1 MKKILYSIALA
12 ACCVGTMTSCSD
24 FLDASNKSNVT
35 DKQTFATKEG
45 FNSLVNDAYQHLQN
59 VYAAP
64 LFTSCFSAGTD
75 MYADGRNKMNEALN
89 TYEILTPENEDIT
102 DLYTYLY
109 SGIRAANSVSY
120 YAQTAQVDEKTKG
133 QLVGEARVLAAY
145 EYYLLV
151 NNFGGVPIMKGF
163 LTTAGTG
170 YPKSSAAD
178 VYAYII
184 SELEDVIGKNVLQ
197 ASTATKGGGRISQET
212 AKAILAKTYL
222 SAAWDLNKQ
231 EYFSKAATLADEVIA
246 GRRLTTPFAELWK
259 ADGSGD
265 DNAEFLWDVEYDLAT
280 ANNTTSGGTEWSGY
294 YCNYLGGNEDPIKAT
309 TSSYVPTLYA
319 LHCFKKGD
327 LRYDAT
333 FMKELPDMNKG
344 NAAGTGY
351 WTWYKNGES
360 LKGYPV
366 VRYYSA
372 WYETDADF
380 DSWKAKDPTNRTNT
394 YRIPMDSQT
403 KEAQN
408 MNGKDM
414 EYYDNQS
421 LVCGSSPCK
430 KFDDC
435 QTATTEKN
443 TCYRD
448 IHIITLPEMYLVA
461 AEAYLKA
468 GDNPKA
474 LARLNEVHQRAGLSA
489 LTGTITIDDILDENA
504 CENFGNEA
512 RWMDLRRTQ
521 TLVTRCTKYNHEM
534 GDKAAQYIGKKLLR
548 PIPQA
553 AIDANDKLTLA
564 DQNPGY

>member
-1 MKKILYSIALA
+1 MKKILYSVALA
-12 ACCVGTMTSCSD
+12 ACCMGTMTSCSD
-24 FLDASNKSNVT
+24 FLDASNKSNET
-35 DKQTFATKEG
+35 AKQSFATKEG
-45 FNSLVNDAYQHLQN
+45 LNNLVNDAYQHLQN

-75 MYADGRNKMNEALN
+75 MYADARNKMNEALN
-89 TYEILTPENEDIT
+89 TYETLTPENTDIKN
-102 DLYTYLY
+102 LYTYLY

-120 YAQTAQVDEKTKG
+120 YAQTAQVDDKTKS
-133 QLVGEARVLAAY
+133 QLIGEARVLAAY

-151 NNFGGVPIMKGF
+151 NNFGGVPIMKDF
-163 LTTAGTG
+163 LTTADTG
-170 YPKSSAAD
+170 YPKSSPED

-184 SELEDVIGKNVLQ
+184 SELEEVISKNVLQ

-231 EYFSKAATLADEVIA
+231 DYFSKAAALADEVIA
-246 GRRLTTPFAELWK
+246 GRKLTTPFAKLWK
-259 ADGSGD
+259 ANGSGD
-265 DNAEFLWDVEYDLAT
+265 DNEEFLWDVEYDLAT

-294 YCNYLGGNEDPIKAT
+294 YCNYLGGNEDNIKAT

-327 LRYDAT
+327 QRYDAT
-333 FMKELPDMNKG
+333 FMKELPDINKG

-360 LKGYPV
+360 LVGKPV
-366 VRYYSA
+366 MRYYSA

-380 DSWKAKDPTNRTNT
+380 EAWKAIDPANRANT

-408 MNGKDM
+408 MDGKDM
-414 EYYDNQS
+414 DYYDNQQ
-421 LVCGSSPCK
+421 LVYGSSPCK
-430 KFDDC
+430 KFDDSK
-435 QTATTEKN
+435 TAKTEKN

-474 LARLNEVHQRAGLSA
+474 LARLNEVHQRAGLPA
-489 LTGTITIDDILDENA
+489 LTGTVTIDDILDENA

-553 AIDANDKLTLA
+553 AIDANDQLTLA

>member
-1 MKKILYSIALA
+1 MKKILYSVALA
-12 ACCVGTMTSCSD
+12 ACCMGTMTSCSD

-35 DKQTFATKEG
+35 AKQSFATKEG
-45 FNSLVNDAYQHLQN
+45 LNNLVNNAYQHLQN

-75 MYADGRNKMNEALN
+75 MYADARNKMNEALN
-89 TYEILTPENEDIT
+89 TYETLTPENTDIKN
-102 DLYTYLY
+102 LYTYLY

-151 NNFGGVPIMKGF
+151 NNFGGVPIIKDF
-163 LTTAGTG
+163 LTTADTG

-184 SELEDVIGKNVLQ
+184 SELEDVISKNVLQ

-231 EYFSKAATLADEVIA
+231 EYFSKAAALADEVIA
-246 GRRLTTPFAELWK
+246 GRKLTTPFAKLWK

-265 DNAEFLWDVEYDLAT
+265 DNEEFLWDVEYDLAT

-294 YCNYLGGNEDPIKAT
+294 YCNYLGGNEDNIKAT

-327 LRYDAT
+327 QRYDAT
-333 FMKELPDMNKG
+333 FMKELPDINKG

-360 LKGYPV
+360 LVGKPV
-366 VRYYSA
+366 TRYYSA

-380 DSWKAKDPTNRTNT
+380 EAWKAIDPANRANT
-394 YRIPMDSQT
+394 YRIPMDSQS

-408 MNGKDM
+408 MDGRDM
-414 EYYDNQS
+414 EYYDNQQ
-421 LVCGSSPCK
+421 LVYGSSPCK
-430 KFDDC
+430 KFDDSK
-435 QTATTEKN
+435 TAKTEKN

-553 AIDANDKLTLA
+553 AIDANDQLTLA

>member
-1 MKKILYSIALA
+1 M
-12 ACCVGTMTSCSD
+12 GTMTSCSD
-24 FLDASNKSNVT
+24 FLDASNKSNET
-35 DKQTFATKEG
+35 AKQSFATKEG
-45 FNSLVNDAYQHLQN
+45 LNNLVNDAYQHLQN

-75 MYADGRNKMNEALN
+75 MYADARNKMNEALN
-89 TYEILTPENEDIT
+89 TYETLTPENTDIKN
-102 DLYTYLY
+102 LYTYLY

-120 YAQTAQVDEKTKG
+120 YAQTAQVDDKTKS
-133 QLVGEARVLAAY
+133 QLIGEARVLAAY

-151 NNFGGVPIMKGF
+151 NNFGGVPIMKDF
-163 LTTAGTG
+163 LTTADTG
-170 YPKSSAAD
+170 YPKSSPED

-184 SELEDVIGKNVLQ
+184 SELEEVISKNVLQ

-231 EYFSKAATLADEVIA
+231 DYFSKAAALADEVIA
-246 GRRLTTPFAELWK
+246 GRKLTTPFAKLWK
-259 ADGSGD
+259 ANGSGD
-265 DNAEFLWDVEYDLAT
+265 DNEEFLWDVEYDLAT

-294 YCNYLGGNEDPIKAT
+294 YCNYLGGNEDNIKAT

-327 LRYDAT
+327 QRYDAT
-333 FMKELPDMNKG
+333 FMKELPDINKG

-360 LKGYPV
+360 LVGKPV
-366 VRYYSA
+366 TRYYSA

-380 DSWKAKDPTNRTNT
+380 EAWKAIDPANRANT

-408 MNGKDM
+408 MDGKDM
-414 EYYDNQS
+414 DYYDNQQ
-421 LVCGSSPCK
+421 LVYGSSPCK
-430 KFDDC
+430 KFDDSK
-435 QTATTEKN
+435 TAKTEKN

-474 LARLNEVHQRAGLSA
+474 LARLNEVHQRAGLPA
-489 LTGTITIDDILDENA
+489 LTGTVTIDDILDENA

-553 AIDANDKLTLA
+553 AIDANDQLTLA

>member
-1 MKKILYSIALA
+1 MKKILYSVALA
-12 ACCVGTMTSCSD
+12 ACCMGTMTSCSD

-45 FNSLVNDAYQHLQN
+45 LNNLVNDAYQHLQN

-75 MYADGRNKMNEALN
+75 MYADARNKMNEALN
-89 TYEILTPENEDIT
+89 TYETLTPENTDIKN
-102 DLYTYLY
+102 LYTYLY

-120 YAQTAQVDEKTKG
+120 YAQTAQVDDKTKG

-151 NNFGGVPIMKGF
+151 NNFGGVPIMKDF
-163 LTTAGTG
+163 LTTADTG

-184 SELEDVIGKNVLQ
+184 SELEDVISKNVLQ

-231 EYFSKAATLADEVIA
+231 DYFSKAAALADEVIA
-246 GRRLTTPFAELWK
+246 GRKLTTPFAKLWK

-265 DNAEFLWDVEYDLAT
+265 DNEEFLWDVEYDLAT

-294 YCNYLGGNEDPIKAT
+294 YCNYLGGNEDNIKAT

-327 LRYDAT
+327 QRYDAT
-333 FMKELPDMNKG
+333 FMKELPDINKG

-360 LKGYPV
+360 LVGKPV
-366 VRYYSA
+366 MRYYSA

-380 DSWKAKDPTNRTNT
+380 EAWKAIDPANRANT
-394 YRIPMDSQT
+394 YRIPMDSQS

-408 MNGKDM
+408 MDGRDM
-414 EYYDNQS
+414 EYYDNQQ
-421 LVCGSSPCK
+421 LVYGSSPCK
-430 KFDDC
+430 KFDDSN
-435 QTATTEKN
+435 TAKTEKN

-489 LTGTITIDDILDENA
+489 LTGTITIDDILDESA

-553 AIDANDKLTLA
+553 AIDANDQLTLA